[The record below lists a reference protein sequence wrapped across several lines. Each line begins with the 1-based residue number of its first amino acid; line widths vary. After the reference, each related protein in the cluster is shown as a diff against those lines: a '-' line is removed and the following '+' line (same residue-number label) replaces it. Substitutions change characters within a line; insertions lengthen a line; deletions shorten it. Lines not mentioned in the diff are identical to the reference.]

1 MKRNLTIAF
10 VLATVILIMLL
21 ANHYARPAATFASN
35 SNQVAPDFTLQDLNG
50 RTVHLSDYRGKAVVL
65 NFWATWCPPCRM
77 EIPWFI
83 DLQKQYGAQGLQVL
97 GVSLDEGG
105 RAVVEKFAQQRGI
118 NYPVLQG
125 GPTVADEYGGVDA
138 LPTTFYIGRDGRV
151 VASVA
156 GLISHHEVE
165 ENIKAAL
172 ATPAAPSQAASAA
185 R

>member
-1 MKRNLTIAF
+1 VKRNLAIAS
-10 VLATVILIMLL
+10 VLAMVILIMLL
-21 ANHYARPAATFASN
+21 ANHYARPAAMIASG
-35 SNQVAPDFTLQDLNG
+35 SNQVAPDFALQDLNG
-50 RTVHLSDYRGKAVVL
+50 HTVHLSDYRGKAVVL

-83 DLQKQYGAQGLQVL
+83 DLQNQYGAQGLQVV

-105 RAVVEKFAQQRGI
+105 RDVVEKFAEQRGI

-125 GPTVADEYGGVDA
+125 GPSVANEYGGVDA

-172 ATPAAPSQAASAA
+172 ATQPVSQQAAAA
-185 R
+185 GQ